1 MPRLGAYV
9 PVDLSESALAGA
21 RQCLAARFPA
31 LDIRPIV
38 ADFSYPF
45 GLPADLAK
53 RRKTGFFCGSTIG
66 NLMPVEAS
74 RLLRVLRAMLSPGG
88 RLVVDLKKD
97 ADALVRTYD
106 DTAGLTAAFNL
117 NLLVRINRELGANFD
132 LRAFK
137 HRAIYNAREG
147 RIEMHLVSVQE
158 QSIRVRGRRIHFRAG
173 ESIHTENSYKYSIS
187 QFQDLARSANWLPTR
202 VWTDPLEIFSV
213 HQLTSA

>member
-147 RIEMHLVSVQE
+147 RIEMHLVSLQE
-158 QSIRVRGRRIHFRAG
+158 QSVRIRGRRIHFRAG
-173 ESIHTENSYKYSIS
+173 ESIHTESSYKYSIS

-202 VWTDPLEIFSV
+202 VWTDSRKLFSL
-213 HQLTSA
+213 HELTSA